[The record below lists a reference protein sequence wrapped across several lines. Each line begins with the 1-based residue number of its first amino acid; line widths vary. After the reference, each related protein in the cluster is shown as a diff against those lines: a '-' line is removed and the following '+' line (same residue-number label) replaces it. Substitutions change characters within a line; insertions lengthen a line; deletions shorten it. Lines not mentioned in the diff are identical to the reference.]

1 MKRQRYR
8 RNVTI
13 KREIVEK
20 KNNFCKSFINLE
32 SNYFLDYFLGQT
44 RSISSYGNE
53 FGQMNKFQ
61 IRFKNIL
68 PEYKTKQSIHE
79 MEMKEKRR
87 RQTQLMEDMAILKL
101 RKGIQ
106 DISKSKTIIQTL
118 KMLKT
123 SNQECNE
130 SAKQIKQSQSERSK
144 QKKKRRH
151 SCQCSDC
158 GKMSEKQIRHQN
170 DPFFDKFN
178 KFLQQIKN
186 SSSTSR
192 RNKYQNKLKSQIQ
205 QENLKISYINQNKS
219 PINKYKSVSRTT
231 KLLLEQ
237 SQTKIF
243 QHNQRYSAF
252 PSQRV
257 KTEPTQSSPR
267 SFKLY
272 PIQLNKLRKG
282 QSTYKLIHLKDSFK
296 TLASIYR

>member
-1 MKRQRYR
+1 MKRQRNR

-20 KNNFCKSFINLE
+20 KNNLCQSFINVE
-32 SNYFLDYFLGQT
+32 NKYILDCFHGQT

-53 FGQMNKFQ
+53 FGWMSKFQ

-68 PEYKTKQSIHE
+68 PDYKTKQSIHE
-79 MEMKEKRR
+79 IEIKEKRR

-101 RKGIQ
+101 RRGIQ
-106 DISKSKTIIQTL
+106 DMNKSKTIIQTL

-123 SNQECNE
+123 SNQEFHE
-130 SAKQIKQSQSERSK
+130 TIKQLK
-144 QKKKRRH
+144 QTSNQKSTQRKRRH
-151 SCQCSDC
+151 SCYCSQC

-186 SSSTSR
+186 SNSTPR

-205 QENLKISYINQNKS
+205 QENMKISYISQNKS

-243 QHNQRYSAF
+243 QYNQRYSAF

-257 KTEPTQSSPR
+257 KTEPTQLSPR

-272 PIQLNKLRKG
+272 PIQLKKLRQV
-282 QSTYKLIHLKDSFK
+282 QSTYKSNQLKDSFK